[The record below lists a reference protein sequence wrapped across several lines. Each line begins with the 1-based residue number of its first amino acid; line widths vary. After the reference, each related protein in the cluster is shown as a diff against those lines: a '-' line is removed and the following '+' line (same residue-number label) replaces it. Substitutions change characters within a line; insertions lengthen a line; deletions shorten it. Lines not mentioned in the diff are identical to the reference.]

1 MNKNTNTWYKKSI
14 YKKINKSMADKRDEQ
29 IDFIVIGDIHGCFY
43 TLMDLINFA
52 KINIDGFEHFKIISV
67 GDITNKGGI
76 ISSIKGEVNESGSV
90 NVLRWALELTKEGK
104 LLSVDSNHGR
114 HLSKR
119 LRSKYESRNPNV
131 EYTYKDIMLQ
141 PDCKIFRKN
150 VLQFLESW
158 LKILPP
164 PHLPSPNNKK

>member
-67 GDITNKGGI
+67 GA
-76 ISSIKGEVNESGSV
+76 
-90 NVLRWALELTKEGK
+90 WWELLG
-104 LLSVDSNHGR
+104 
-114 HLSKR
+114 
-119 LRSKYESRNPNV
+119 
-131 EYTYKDIMLQ
+131 
-141 PDCKIFRKN
+141 F
-150 VLQFLESW
+150 
-158 LKILPP
+158 
-164 PHLPSPNNKK
+164 